1 MGAGCDQGAF
11 IVELVHERGE
21 RNPIDWLRVVKD
33 RMNQMQLLA
42 WKPTVADVRTS
53 RARMKSPERLLPRT
67 AQATHEIDDQHD
79 QQHEAQRASSD
90 DGASE
95 VEAAAT
101 EEKKQE
107 END

>member
-1 MGAGCDQGAF
+1 MEANRCRRTNKQGS
-11 IVELVHERGE
+11 HE
-21 RNPIDWLRVVKD
+21 
-33 RMNQMQLLA
+33 
-42 WKPTVADVRTS
+42 
-53 RARMKSPERLLPRT
+53 SPERLLPRT
-67 AQATHEIDDQHD
+67 AQTTHEIDDQHD